1 MHPKGDSAPGLLF
14 ADDQGVIYDHQYL
27 EMAAFDGVRVVAPG
41 PEDLISLPSLSKLFY
56 LPQCPPIG
64 YDRRK
69 RKFVTL
75 THTHVDGRRIRCHA
89 VAAFMEPGYART
101 LLPAAESK
109 EKNYTLPM
117 WAYSAVG
124 SMGEEYAV
132 CGFQVEDNQTWN
144 PENYDDRTL
153 PGAVESMSRQHRKNR
168 LLRHL
173 ADCAM
178 NNHCFAAK
186 NLFWRRWE
194 APIPVSRACNASCLG
209 CISLQQDPS
218 CQASHRRISFRP
230 TVNEIVDL
238 AAPHLEGASGAIVS
252 FGQGCEGEPLTE
264 ADLIAQSVAQMRK
277 LTAKGSINLNTN
289 GSMTA
294 KVLNIVDAGLDC
306 IRISMNSVRP
316 ELYHAYYRPKGYTF
330 DDVVETVSRCAERN
344 VYTMINYLIFPGIT
358 DQEDEMT
365 ALFRLVRETGVNFI
379 HFKNLCID
387 PYWYL
392 SSMKSRGD
400 SPPVGIKEAARRI
413 KQEFPRVEIGYF
425 NQPGFRVKR
434 TTAG

>member
-1 MHPKGDSAPGLLF
+1 MGD
-14 ADDQGVIYDHQYL
+14 
-27 EMAAFDGVRVVAPG
+27 
-41 PEDLISLPSLSKLFY
+41 
-56 LPQCPPIG
+56 
-64 YDRRK
+64 
-69 RKFVTL
+69 
-75 THTHVDGRRIRCHA
+75 
-89 VAAFMEPGYART
+89 
-101 LLPAAESK
+101 
-109 EKNYTLPM
+109 
-117 WAYSAVG
+117 
-124 SMGEEYAV
+124 EYGV

-153 PGAVESMSRQHRKNR
+153 PGAVESMFKEHRKNR

-209 CISLQQDPS
+209 CISLQQDPA

-230 TVNEIVDL
+230 SVSEIVDL
-238 AAPHLEGASGAIVS
+238 AAPHLESAPGAIVS

-264 ADLIAQSVAQMRK
+264 ADLIAESVAQMRK
-277 LTAKGSINLNTN
+277 TTSKGSINLNTN

-294 KVLNIVDAGLDC
+294 KALNVVDSGLDC
-306 IRISMNSVRP
+306 IRISMNSVRS

-330 DDVVETVSRCAERN
+330 EDVVRTISHCVERN

-365 ALFRLVRETGVNFI
+365 ALFRLIRETGVNFI

-387 PYWYL
+387 PFWYI
-392 SSMKSRGD
+392 SSMKDRGN

-413 KQEFPRVEIGYF
+413 KREFPQVEIGYF

-434 TTAG
+434 TTAK